1 MDLLGHNF
9 KSTRS
14 CRTDLT
20 SHRCSTDQHQP
31 SWSVLIYRSELHL
44 TMASLGI
51 SLLTTETEQLFLWLG
66 AICSPMTCWRCWSM
80 FLSYA
85 FFLLLVEV
93 ILPCEQRDMLST
105 VYILR
110 PPNTGLF
117 FKDSF
122 YITF

>member
-1 MDLLGHNF
+1 MAMDLLGHNF

-20 SHRCSTDQHQP
+20 SHHCSTDQHQP

-66 AICSPMTCWRCWSM
+66 AIVFP
-80 FLSYA
+80 Y
-85 FFLLLVEV
+85 
-93 ILPCEQRDMLST
+93 DMLEVLVHVS
-105 VYILR
+105 VLC
-110 PPNTGLF
+110 F
-117 FKDSF
+117 FPIACRSYF
-122 YITF
+122 TM